1 VKGLNDFPRDLWPP
15 VVITHIAFQIMVGIG
30 TLMALAGVLGL
41 YWLWKK
47 PQNFLKPLWLKSLVL
62 MSPLGLIAIEAGWV
76 VTEVGRQPW
85 VIYGYLKTADALTPR
100 PGIIYTFILY
110 LVIYLALSLV
120 VYHLVRR
127 QILTLQQDLSQ
138 AQDKEGST

>member
-1 VKGLNDFPRDLWPP
+1 
-15 VVITHIAFQIMVGIG
+15 
-30 TLMALAGVLGL
+30 
-41 YWLWKK
+41 
-47 PQNFLKPLWLKSLVL
+47 

-100 PGIIYTFILY
+100 PGIIFTFILY

-120 VYHLVRR
+120 VYQLVRR
-127 QILTLQQDLSQ
+127 QITTLQQDLGQ
-138 AQDKEGST
+138 VQDKEVSA